1 MSEGPFDLRGRSATL
16 PTVDD
21 DEDLEERRDAW
32 RRQQARVRR
41 GRDLGL
47 LLLALGVLVLVYVAL
62 LLGDG

>member
-1 MSEGPFDLRGRSATL
+1 MGGGL
-16 PTVDD
+16 PVREAQICHTSRVDD
-21 DEDLEERRDAW
+21 VEDLEKRRAAW

-47 LLLALGVLVLVYVAL
+47 LVLALGVLVLVYVAL